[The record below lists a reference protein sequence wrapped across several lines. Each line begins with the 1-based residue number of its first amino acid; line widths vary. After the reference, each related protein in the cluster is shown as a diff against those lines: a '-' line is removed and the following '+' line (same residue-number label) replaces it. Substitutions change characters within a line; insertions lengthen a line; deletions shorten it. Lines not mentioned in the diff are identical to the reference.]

1 MVAFELEFMLRLSII
16 VPFYN
21 VEPYIEECIR
31 SLYNQDIPWEEYE
44 VICVDDCSPDGSRT
58 IVEQLQNEFPTLRL
72 ICHSENKKLGG
83 ARNTGLKAAQGK
95 YIWFVDSDD
104 YIYPNVLQLLLETAE
119 NNVLDILQ
127 FDHVRGGVRSNKE
140 IHLSEVK
147 TGESYL
153 FDNISQDWFYK
164 IGGAWRQLFSR
175 NFLETN
181 QLQYIEWAMYEDT
194 DYLLNAFLLA
204 EKVQHISVDA
214 YHYRINNE
222 SVTIAPISPIKLAWR
237 VNQLVRC
244 SQMIKYAQS
253 AIAKNK
259 IQELVSH
266 SLSQLRE
273 EMLNFSLSQKHEYI
287 KNLKPSI
294 KYCRP
299 FMSWRTWLAIKYA
312 ITWFI

>member
-1 MVAFELEFMLRLSII
+1 MIRLSFI

-31 SLYNQDIPWEEYE
+31 SLYAQDILWEEYE
-44 VICVDDCSPDGSRT
+44 VICVDDCSPDDCRN
-58 IVEQLQNEFPTLRL
+58 IIEKLQSEFPALKL
-72 ICHSENKKLGG
+72 VCHEKNKKLGG

-104 YIYPNVLQLLLETAE
+104 YIYPNVLRLLLESAE
-119 NNVLDILQ
+119 KNEVDIIQ
-127 FDHVRGGVRSNKE
+127 FDYTRDGESIAKNRQLGKF
-140 IHLSEVK
+140 I
-147 TGESYL
+147 TGEAYL
-153 FDNISQDWFYK
+153 FNNISQDWFYK
-164 IGGAWRQLFSR
+164 IVGAWRQLFSR
-175 NFLETN
+175 DFLETN
-181 QLQYIEWAMYEDT
+181 QLRYIEGAMYEDT
-194 DYLLNAFLLA
+194 DYLLHAFLLA
-204 EKVQHISVDA
+204 DKVQHISIDA

-244 SQMIKYAQS
+244 SQLIKLTKS
-253 AIAKNK
+253 SIARKT
-259 IQELVSH
+259 IQEMVAN
-266 SLSQLRE
+266 SLSLLRKE
-273 EMLNFSLSQKHEYI
+273 TKNFSLSQKHEYI
-287 KNLKPSI
+287 KYLTPTI

>member
-1 MVAFELEFMLRLSII
+1 MFRLSII

-31 SLYNQDIPWEEYE
+31 SLYAQDIPWEEYE
-44 VICVDDCSPDGSRT
+44 VICVDDCSPDDCRN
-58 IVEQLQNEFPTLRL
+58 IIEKLQTKFPTLKL
-72 ICHSENKKLGG
+72 VCHEKNKKLGG

-104 YIYPNVLQLLLETAE
+104 YIYPNVLRLLLETAE

-140 IHLSEVK
+140 IHLSEIK

-175 NFLETN
+175 DFLETN
-181 QLQYIEWAMYEDT
+181 QLRYIEGAMYEDT
-194 DYLLNAFLLA
+194 DYLLHAFLLA
-204 EKVQHISVDA
+204 EKVQHISIDA

-244 SQMIKYAQS
+244 SQLINIIKS
-253 AIAKNK
+253 SIAKKTIYEMVTN
-259 IQELVSH
+259 
-266 SLSQLRE
+266 SLSQLRKE
-273 EMLNFSLSQKHEYI
+273 V
-287 KNLKPSI
+287 KNLSYIQRKEYTSYLI
-294 KYCRP
+294 VEINKCKP
-299 FMSWRTWLAIKYA
+299 FMSWRTWLAIRYG

>member
-1 MVAFELEFMLRLSII
+1 MLRLSII

-31 SLYNQDIPWEEYE
+31 SAYNQNIPDEDYE
-44 VICVDDCSPDGSRT
+44 VICVDDCSPDGSCA
-58 IVEQLQNEFPTLRL
+58 IVEQLQKEYPTLKL
-72 ICHSENKKLGG
+72 ICHKENKKLGG
-83 ARNTGLKAAQGK
+83 ARNTGLKEAQGK

-104 YIYPNVLQLLLETAE
+104 YIYPNVLRLLLETAE

-140 IHLSEVK
+140 IHLSEIK

-153 FDNISQDWFYK
+153 FNNISQDWFYK

-175 NFLETN
+175 DFLETN
-181 QLQYIEWAMYEDT
+181 QLRYIEGAMYEDT
-194 DYLLNAFLLA
+194 DYLLHAFLLA
-204 EKVQHISVDA
+204 EKVQHISIDA

-244 SQMIKYAQS
+244 NQLIKLVKS
-253 AIAKNK
+253 SIAKKTIHEMVTN
-259 IQELVSH
+259 
-266 SLSQLRE
+266 SLSQLRKE
-273 EMLNFSLSQKHEYI
+273 VKNFSFTQRKEYTSYLI
-287 KNLKPSI
+287 MEINNCKPV
-294 KYCRP
+294 
-299 FMSWRTWLAIKYA
+299 MSWRTWLAIKYG

>member
-1 MVAFELEFMLRLSII
+1 MIRLSFI

-31 SLYNQDIPWEEYE
+31 SLYAQDILWEEYE
-44 VICVDDCSPDGSRT
+44 VICVDDCSPDDCRN
-58 IVEQLQNEFPTLRL
+58 IIEKLQTEFPTLKL
-72 ICHSENKKLGG
+72 VCHEKNKKQGG

-104 YIYPNVLQLLLETAE
+104 YIYPNVLRLLLESAE
-119 NNVLDILQ
+119 KNEVDIIQ
-127 FDHVRGGVRSNKE
+127 FDYTRDGESIAKNRQLGKF
-140 IHLSEVK
+140 I
-147 TGESYL
+147 TGEAYL
-153 FDNISQDWFYK
+153 FNNISQDWFYK
-164 IGGAWRQLFSR
+164 IVGAWRQLFSR
-175 NFLETN
+175 DFLETN
-181 QLQYIEWAMYEDT
+181 QLRYIEGAMYEDT
-194 DYLLNAFLLA
+194 DYLLHAFLLA
-204 EKVQHISVDA
+204 DKVQHISIDA

-244 SQMIKYAQS
+244 SQLIKLTKS
-253 AIAKNK
+253 SIARKT
-259 IQELVSH
+259 IQEMVAN
-266 SLSQLRE
+266 SLSLLRKE
-273 EMLNFSLSQKHEYI
+273 TKNFSLSQKHEYI
-287 KNLKPSI
+287 KYLTPTI